1 MKRNRLITLL
11 PSTDVDLG
19 RWLLQH
25 SGVSYREE
33 PNAPVFH
40 ELVFWMWRAPASRY
54 ILFVP
59 EKGKAR
65 YSGVDDILTYLKTV
79 PGFDQ
84 GLIPDPDKEPD
95 EHFEVMDLQHYARST
110 IGDELDRWCY
120 YHLLQNRRAI
130 WPSITTGVPLYQKAG
145 VFVGMPVIRRL
156 MNYALKLNAKNA
168 QEALQHTYAGM
179 ERIDNMLS
187 DGREFLVGGRLTLA
201 DLAVAASFAPI
212 VLAQGYQGMLPN
224 QVICPPEMVPV
235 IQKMRES
242 PTGRFIQ
249 RIYDQY
255 RPVQSI
261 ASHERG
267 VSEPLNSVEERRAA

>member
-1 MKRNRLITLL
+1 MKQNRLITLL

-25 SGVSYREE
+25 SGVPYREE

-59 EKGKAR
+59 EEGKAR
-65 YSGVDDILTYLKTV
+65 YSGVDEILAYLQTV
-79 PGFDQ
+79 PTFDQ
-84 GLIPDPDKEPD
+84 GLVPDADKEPD
-95 EHFEVMDLQHYARST
+95 AHWAVMDLQHYARST

-120 YHLLQNRRAI
+120 YHLLKNRRAI
-130 WPSITTGVPLYQKAG
+130 WPSITTGVPFYQKVG
-145 VFVGMPVIRRL
+145 VFVGMPIIRRL
-156 MNYALKLNAKNA
+156 MNYALKLNEKNA
-168 QEALQHTYAGM
+168 QEALKHTLAGI
-179 ERIDNMLS
+179 ERIDAMLS
-187 DGREFLVGGRLTLA
+187 DGREFLIGGRLTVA

-224 QVICPPEMVPV
+224 QAICPPEMVPV
-235 IQKMRES
+235 IQKMRET

-255 RPVQSI
+255 RPPQALAGLQSG
-261 ASHERG
+261 HL
-267 VSEPLNSVEERRAA
+267 EPHLSTGHRRAA